1 MDVRLRS
8 QTHVCLARHSSVRL
22 DGVDLSRPVAD
33 VIPGPRGQVLA
44 TMVQLEAPVTV
55 RALARHAG
63 VAPQTALSVVNDL
76 RETGLVFA
84 QRAGQAQLVSLNRS
98 HVLASPLIALGRT
111 RARLVER
118 LTRELA
124 GWTELAGAWLF
135 GSAARG
141 TGDRTSDV
149 DILLVAKTSTETADW
164 ADATARLVDRVV
176 GWTGNQ
182 ARLVE
187 HSRGSF
193 ALLVRDGNWLVG
205 SVREEGIALTPN
217 SQSLLRGSA

>member
-1 MDVRLRS
+1 MDL
-8 QTHVCLARHSSVRL
+8 TKPL
-22 DGVDLSRPVAD
+22 AD
-33 VIPGPRGQVLA
+33 VIPGPRGQLLA

-76 RETGLVFA
+76 RDAGLVFA

-111 RARLVER
+111 RARLIER
-118 LTRELA
+118 LSRELA
-124 GWTELAGAWLF
+124 GWAELAGAWLF

-141 TGDRTSDV
+141 AGDRQSDV
-149 DILLVAKTSTETADW
+149 DILLVAETSTETSEW
-164 ADATARLVDRVV
+164 ADATARLVDHVLS
-176 GWTGNQ
+176 WTGNH
-182 ARLVE
+182 AHLVE

-193 ALLVRDGNWLVG
+193 ALLVRGSNRLVTE
-205 SVREEGIALTPN
+205 VREEGVALTPN
-217 SQSLLRGSA
+217 SHSLLRRSSR